1 MITGASGRTYDPLP
15 IDNAAGFP
23 QRFPLL
29 LNGVRYEFSLYANVP
44 EPLLGPSPTLTTIGP
59 TPAAN
64 ATLRFAAVPE
74 TILPGMLI
82 ADVTAGAVI
91 ATGTAVVS
99 TTTTTVVMSQNATG
113 AGVGSGD
120 KIEFNNELM
129 ALPDGQRFLVVRVDA
144 LGADGTQQTIF
155 LRKVVPSLEYRAG
168 GLMLT
173 FPTQIVARRNLNNP
187 GNLGS
192 NVIGGVTSL

>member
-1 MITGASGRTYDPLP
+1 MIIGPSGRTYDPLP
-15 IDNAAGFP
+15 IDNTAGFP

-29 LNGVRYEFSLYANVP
+29 LNGVRYAFLLYANAP
-44 EPLLGPSPTLTTIGP
+44 EPTLGPNPTLTTTGP
-59 TPAAN
+59 TLPAN
-64 ATLRFAAVPE
+64 ATLRFAAIPG

-82 ADVTAGAVI
+82 VDVTAATVI
-91 ATGTAVVS
+91 PAGTTVVS
-99 TTTTTVVMSQNATG
+99 TTTATVVMSQNTIG
-113 AGVGSGD
+113 AGVRSGD

-129 ALPDGQRFLVVRVDA
+129 ALPDGQRFLVVRVDV
-144 LGADGTQQTIF
+144 LGTDGTQQTVF

-187 GNLGS
+187 GNFGS
-192 NVIGGVTSL
+192 KVVGGVTSL

>member
-1 MITGASGRTYDPLP
+1 MITGASGRKYELLP
-15 IDNAAGFP
+15 VDNTAGFP

-44 EPLLGPSPTLTTIGP
+44 EWTLGSNPTLTTIGP
-59 TPAAN
+59 TAAAN
-64 ATLRFAAVPE
+64 ATLRFAAVPG

-82 ADVTAGAVI
+82 IDVTAGAVI
-91 ATGTAVVS
+91 STGTTVVS
-99 TTTTTVVMSQNATG
+99 TTTATVVMSQNATG

-129 ALPDGQRFLVVRVDA
+129 ALPDGQRFLVVRVDV
-144 LGADGTQQTIF
+144 LGTDGTQETIF

-173 FPTQIVARRNLNNP
+173 FPTQIVARRNLNGA
-187 GNLGS
+187 GNFGS
-192 NVIGGVTSL
+192 NVVGKVEQL